1 MIPKIIHYCWFS
13 GEPFDEKTKMCI
25 ETWKEKCPDYEIREC
40 NAENFD
46 MEINDFVKEAY
57 KAKKWAFV
65 ADYARLYLLY
75 KYGGVYMD
83 GDVELVK
90 NIDCFL
96 EAPAF
101 IGQERKGWISAGIIG
116 SEAGNDCI
124 KTFLDYYEGKHF
136 INEDGTY
143 NQITNVQIIT
153 HNLFESYG
161 FLLTGDR
168 QKLGN
173 LLDIYPV
180 DYFSP
185 KDSIT
190 EKINCTDNTYAIHH
204 FNNGWKDGDGNIIKR
219 RMETLSK
226 ILNPSLAL
234 FIAELISL
242 LKPKKGNWNK
252 LCGKYRTIKLTMSKK
267 RILKL
272 RQKLIKELYK

>member
-25 ETWKEKCPDYEIREC
+25 NTWKEKCPDYEIREC
-40 NAENFD
+40 NAENFN

-57 KAKKWAFV
+57 RAKKWAFV

-75 KYGGVYMD
+75 TYGGIYMD

-96 EAPAF
+96 NAPAF
-101 IGQERKGWISAGIIG
+101 MGQERKGWISAGIIG
-116 SEAGNDCI
+116 AEAGNDCI
-124 KTFLDYYEGKHF
+124 KTFLDYYVDKHF

-143 NQITNVQIIT
+143 NQMTNVQIIT

-161 FLLTGDR
+161 FLLTGSK

-173 LLDIYPV
+173 LLEIYPV

-190 EKINCTDNTYAIHH
+190 GEINSTDNTYAIHH
-204 FNNGWKDGDGNIIKR
+204 FNNGWNDGDAIVIKR
-219 RMETLSK
+219 TVETFSK
-226 ILNPSLAL
+226 IFSPAMSL
-234 FIAELISL
+234 FIVELISL
-242 LKPKKGNWNK
+242 FKLKKGNLK
-252 LCGKYRTIKLTMSKK
+252 ELREKYRTIKLAIGKK
-267 RILKL
+267 RILKI
-272 RQKLIKELYK
+272 RHKLMKELYR